1 MEILKGSQGT
11 VNPRTPSQVAH
22 FYQNVNFE
30 NLASDPTNHLNAAF
44 RKGSSEGDRTPHSA
58 ARHGEQT
65 IVTSN
70 TSIGGR
76 K

>member
-30 NLASDPTNHLNAAF
+30 NLASDPTNPLNATY
-44 RKGSSEGDRTPHSA
+44 RKGSSDGDCSPHGT
-58 ARHGEQT
+58 ARHGEQN
-65 IVTSN
+65 IMTSN
-70 TSIGGR
+70 SLIGGR
-76 K
+76 N